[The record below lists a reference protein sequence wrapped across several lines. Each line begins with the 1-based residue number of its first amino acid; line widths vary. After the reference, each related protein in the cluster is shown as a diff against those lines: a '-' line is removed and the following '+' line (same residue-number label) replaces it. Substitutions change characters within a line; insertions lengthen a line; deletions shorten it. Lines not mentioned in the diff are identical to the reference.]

1 VKKKKKE
8 EMFIELEGQVNI
20 VTKVNGR
27 VVEREPLDGD
37 VVLRV
42 LLHYVSQAVDRALVE
57 DLDKNLPPNCS

>member
-1 VKKKKKE
+1 
-8 EMFIELEGQVNI
+8 MFIELEGQVNI

>member
-1 VKKKKKE
+1 MKKKKKE